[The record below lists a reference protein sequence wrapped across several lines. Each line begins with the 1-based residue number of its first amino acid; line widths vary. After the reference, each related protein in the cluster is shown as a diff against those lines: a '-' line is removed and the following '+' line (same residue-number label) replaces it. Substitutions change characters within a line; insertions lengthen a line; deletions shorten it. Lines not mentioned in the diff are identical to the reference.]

1 MILGVPISEFV
12 WLAAAIIV
20 GGVISG
26 FLAGLFGIGGG
37 AIVVP
42 VLFEVFRFLGVPE
55 AVHMQLAIG
64 TSLAIMTPTNI
75 RSYLAHRASG
85 AVLDDIVRQ
94 WSLPAVI
101 GTGVGSLIASVAPS
115 SVFKVAFVIV
125 IGIIALKLL
134 LGKDTWRIADD
145 LPQHPLVRGYGF
157 LVGLSAALT
166 GVSGGSLCTMVLML
180 YGKTIHQGGRDVGG
194 LDRSDHHRGDHRL
207 CARGAAASGAA
218 AAALDRF
225 CFADRVCLDGSGRKS
240 DRVHWGAGCACDVQ
254 AAPGDRVRAVPADG
268 GAALP
273 GQPHRRIMIRS
284 GRSGVSARCVLHIRR
299 RLTVAKGR

>member
-1 MILGVPISEFV
+1 MILGVPISELL

-64 TSLAIMTPTNI
+64 TSLAIMAPTNI
-75 RSYLAHRASG
+75 RSYRTHRASG
-85 AVLDDIVRQ
+85 AVLTDIVRQ

-101 GTGVGSLIASVAPS
+101 GTGVGSLVASVAPS
-115 SVFKVAFVIV
+115 SVFKLAFVIV

-145 LPQHPLVRGYGF
+145 LPQHPLVRGFGF

-180 YGKTIHQGGRDVGG
+180 YGKTIHQAVATSAG
-194 LDRSDHHRGDHRL
+194 LIVPITIAGTIGYALAGLPHQALLPPLSIGFVSL
-207 CARGAAASGAA
+207 IGFALMAPVASLTASTGARVAHAMSRRHLEIGFGLFLLT
-218 AAALDRF
+218 AALRF
-225 CFADRVCLDGSGRKS
+225 LVSLI
-240 DRVHWGAGCACDVQ
+240 AG
-254 AAPGDRVRAVPADG
+254 
-268 GAALP
+268 
-273 GQPHRRIMIRS
+273 
-284 GRSGVSARCVLHIRR
+284 
-299 RLTVAKGR
+299 

>member
-1 MILGVPISEFV
+1 MIFGVPVSELL

-20 GGVISG
+20 GGIISG

-64 TSLAIMTPTNI
+64 TSLAIMAPTNI
-75 RSYLAHRASG
+75 RSYRAHLASG
-85 AVLDDIVRQ
+85 AVLTDIVRQ

-101 GTGVGSLIASVAPS
+101 GTGVGSVIASVAPG
-115 SVFKVAFVIV
+115 SVFKLAFVIV

-145 LPQHPLVRGYGF
+145 LPRHPLVRGFGF

-180 YGKTIHQGGRDVGG
+180 YGKTIHSAVATSAG
-194 LDRSDHHRGDHRL
+194 LIVPITIAGTIGYALAGLPHQALLPPLSIGFVSL
-207 CARGAAASGAA
+207 IGFALMAPVSSLTASTGARVAHAMSRRHLEIGFGLFLLT
-218 AAALDRF
+218 AALRF
-225 CFADRVCLDGSGRKS
+225 L
-240 DRVHWGAGCACDVQ
+240 
-254 AAPGDRVRAVPADG
+254 
-268 GAALP
+268 
-273 GQPHRRIMIRS
+273 
-284 GRSGVSARCVLHIRR
+284 VSLI
-299 RLTVAKGR
+299 G

>member
-1 MILGVPISEFV
+1 MILGVPISELL

-20 GGVISG
+20 GGIISG

-55 AVHMQLAIG
+55 SVHMQLAIG
-64 TSLAIMTPTNI
+64 TSLAIMAPTNI

-85 AVLDDIVRQ
+85 AVLDDIVWQ

-101 GTGVGSLIASVAPS
+101 GTGVGSLIATVAPS
-115 SVFKVAFVIV
+115 SVFKLAFVVV

-145 LPQHPLVRGYGF
+145 LPKHPLVRGFGF

-180 YGKTIHQGGRDVGG
+180 YGKTIHNAVATSAG
-194 LDRSDHHRGDHRL
+194 LIVPITIAGTIGYALAGLPHQALLPPLSIGFISL
-207 CARGAAASGAA
+207 IGFALMAPVASLTASTGARVAHSMSRRHLEIGFGLFLLT
-218 AAALDRF
+218 AALRF
-225 CFADRVCLDGSGRKS
+225 LVSLI
-240 DRVHWGAGCACDVQ
+240 AG
-254 AAPGDRVRAVPADG
+254 
-268 GAALP
+268 
-273 GQPHRRIMIRS
+273 
-284 GRSGVSARCVLHIRR
+284 
-299 RLTVAKGR
+299 

>member
-1 MILGVPISEFV
+1 MVLGVPISELL

-20 GGVISG
+20 GGIISG

-64 TSLAIMTPTNI
+64 TSLAIMAPTNI

-85 AVLDDIVRQ
+85 AVLDDIVWQ

-101 GTGVGSLIASVAPS
+101 GTGVGSVIATVAPS
-115 SVFKVAFVIV
+115 SVFKLAFVIV

-145 LPQHPLVRGYGF
+145 LPKHPLVRGFGF

-180 YGKTIHQGGRDVGG
+180 YGKTIHNAVATSAG
-194 LDRSDHHRGDHRL
+194 LIVPITIAGTIGYALAGLPRQALLPPLSIGFVSL
-207 CARGAAASGAA
+207 IGFALMAPVASLTASTGARVAHAMSRRHLEIGFGLFLLT
-218 AAALDRF
+218 AALRF
-225 CFADRVCLDGSGRKS
+225 L
-240 DRVHWGAGCACDVQ
+240 
-254 AAPGDRVRAVPADG
+254 
-268 GAALP
+268 
-273 GQPHRRIMIRS
+273 
-284 GRSGVSARCVLHIRR
+284 VSLIV
-299 RLTVAKGR
+299 G

>member
-1 MILGVPISEFV
+1 MILGVPISELV

-20 GGVISG
+20 GGIISG

-64 TSLAIMTPTNI
+64 TSLAIMAPTNI

-85 AVLDDIVRQ
+85 AVLDQVVRQ
-94 WSLPAVI
+94 WSLPGVI
-101 GTGVGSLIASVAPS
+101 GTGVGALIASVAPS
-115 SVFKVAFVIV
+115 SVFKLAFVIV

-134 LGKDTWRIADD
+134 LGKETWRIADD
-145 LPQHPLVRGYGF
+145 LPRSPLVRGFGF

-180 YGKTIHQGGRDVGG
+180 YGKTIHSAVATSAG
-194 LDRSDHHRGDHRL
+194 LIVPITIAGTIGYALAGLPHQAQLPPLSIGFVSL
-207 CARGAAASGAA
+207 IGFALMAPIASLTASTGARVAHAMSRRHLEIGFGLFLLTAT
-218 AAALDRF
+218 LRF
-225 CFADRVCLDGSGRKS
+225 LVSLI
-240 DRVHWGAGCACDVQ
+240 AG
-254 AAPGDRVRAVPADG
+254 
-268 GAALP
+268 
-273 GQPHRRIMIRS
+273 
-284 GRSGVSARCVLHIRR
+284 
-299 RLTVAKGR
+299 

>member
-1 MILGVPISEFV
+1 MILGVPISELV
-12 WLAAAIIV
+12 WLATAIIL

-64 TSLAIMTPTNI
+64 TSLAIMAPTNI

-94 WSLPAVI
+94 WSLPAII

-115 SVFKVAFVIV
+115 AVFKLAFVIV
-125 IGIIALKLL
+125 IGIIAMKLL

-145 LPQHPLVRGYGF
+145 LPQHPLVRGFGF

-166 GVSGGSLCTMVLML
+166 GVSGGSLCTMVLTL
-180 YGKTIHQGGRDVGG
+180 YGKTIHQAVATSAG
-194 LDRSDHHRGDHRL
+194 LIVPITIAGTIGYALAGLPHQALLPPLSIGFVSL
-207 CARGAAASGAA
+207 IGFAVMAPVASLTASTGARVAHAMSRRHLEIGFGLFLLT
-218 AAALDRF
+218 AALRF
-225 CFADRVCLDGSGRKS
+225 LVSLI
-240 DRVHWGAGCACDVQ
+240 AG
-254 AAPGDRVRAVPADG
+254 
-268 GAALP
+268 
-273 GQPHRRIMIRS
+273 
-284 GRSGVSARCVLHIRR
+284 
-299 RLTVAKGR
+299 

>member
-1 MILGVPISEFV
+1 MILGVPISELV
-12 WLAAAIIV
+12 WLAVAIIV
-20 GGVISG
+20 GGIISG

-64 TSLAIMTPTNI
+64 TSLAIMAPTNI
-75 RSYLAHRASG
+75 RSYRTHRASG
-85 AVLDDIVRQ
+85 AVLTDIVRQ

-101 GTGVGSLIASVAPS
+101 GTGVGSLVASVAPS
-115 SVFKVAFVIV
+115 SVFKLAFVIV

-145 LPQHPLVRGYGF
+145 LPRHPLVRGFGF

-180 YGKTIHQGGRDVGG
+180 YGKTIHQAVATSAG
-194 LDRSDHHRGDHRL
+194 LIVPITIAGTIGYALAGLPHQALLPPLSIGFVSL
-207 CARGAAASGAA
+207 IGFALMAPVASLTASYGARVAHAMSRRHLEIGFGLFLLTAAM
-218 AAALDRF
+218 RF
-225 CFADRVCLDGSGRKS
+225 LVSLI
-240 DRVHWGAGCACDVQ
+240 AG
-254 AAPGDRVRAVPADG
+254 
-268 GAALP
+268 
-273 GQPHRRIMIRS
+273 
-284 GRSGVSARCVLHIRR
+284 
-299 RLTVAKGR
+299 

>member
-1 MILGVPISEFV
+1 MIFGVPISELL
-12 WLAAAIIV
+12 WIAAAIII

-64 TSLAIMTPTNI
+64 TSLAIMAPTNI

-85 AVLDDIVRQ
+85 AVLEDVVWQ

-101 GTGVGSLIASVAPS
+101 GTGVGSLIAAIAPS
-115 SVFKVAFVIV
+115 SVFKLAFVIV
-125 IGIIALKLL
+125 IGIIAVKLL
-134 LGKDTWRIADD
+134 FGKDTWRIADD
-145 LPQHPLVRGYGF
+145 LPKHPLVRGFGF

-180 YGKTIHQGGRDVGG
+180 YGKTIHSAVATSAG
-194 LDRSDHHRGDHRL
+194 LIVPITIAGTFGYALAGLPHQALLPPLSIGFISL
-207 CARGAAASGAA
+207 IGFVLMAPVSSLVASTGARVAHAMSRRHLEIGFGLFLLT
-218 AAALDRF
+218 AALRF
-225 CFADRVCLDGSGRKS
+225 LVSLI
-240 DRVHWGAGCACDVQ
+240 AG
-254 AAPGDRVRAVPADG
+254 
-268 GAALP
+268 
-273 GQPHRRIMIRS
+273 
-284 GRSGVSARCVLHIRR
+284 
-299 RLTVAKGR
+299 

>member
-1 MILGVPISEFV
+1 MIFGVPINELL

-64 TSLAIMTPTNI
+64 TSLAIMAPTNI
-75 RSYLAHRASG
+75 RSYLTHRASG
-85 AVLDDIVRQ
+85 AVLEDVVWQ

-101 GTGVGSLIASVAPS
+101 GTGVGSLIAAIAPS
-115 SVFKVAFVIV
+115 SVFKLAFVIV
-125 IGIIALKLL
+125 IGVIAMKLL
-134 LGKDTWRIADD
+134 FGKDTWRIADD
-145 LPQHPLVRGYGF
+145 LPKHPLVRGFGF

-180 YGKTIHQGGRDVGG
+180 YGKTIHSAVATSAG
-194 LDRSDHHRGDHRL
+194 LIVPITIAGTIGYALAGLPHQALLPPLSIGFISL
-207 CARGAAASGAA
+207 IGFLLMAPVSSLVASTGARVAHAMSRRHLEIGFGLFLLT
-218 AAALDRF
+218 AALRF
-225 CFADRVCLDGSGRKS
+225 L
-240 DRVHWGAGCACDVQ
+240 
-254 AAPGDRVRAVPADG
+254 
-268 GAALP
+268 
-273 GQPHRRIMIRS
+273 
-284 GRSGVSARCVLHIRR
+284 VSLII
-299 RLTVAKGR
+299 G

>member
-1 MILGVPISEFV
+1 MILGVPISELL
-12 WLAAAIIV
+12 WLAAAIVV

-64 TSLAIMTPTNI
+64 TSLAIMAPTNI

-85 AVLDDIVRQ
+85 AVLDDVVRQ

-101 GTGVGSLIASVAPS
+101 GTGVGALIATVAPS
-115 SVFKVAFVIV
+115 SVFKLAFVIMV
-125 IGIIALKLL
+125 GMIALKLL

-145 LPQHPLVRGYGF
+145 LPKHPLFRGFGF

-166 GVSGGSLCTMVLML
+166 GVSGGSLCTMMLML
-180 YGKTIHQGGRDVGG
+180 YGKTIHNAVATSAG
-194 LDRSDHHRGDHRL
+194 LIVPITIAGTIGYALAGLPHQALLPPLSIGFISL
-207 CARGAAASGAA
+207 IGFALMAPVSSLTASYGARVAHAMSRRHLEIGFGLFLLT
-218 AAALDRF
+218 AALRF
-225 CFADRVCLDGSGRKS
+225 LVSLI
-240 DRVHWGAGCACDVQ
+240 AG
-254 AAPGDRVRAVPADG
+254 
-268 GAALP
+268 
-273 GQPHRRIMIRS
+273 
-284 GRSGVSARCVLHIRR
+284 
-299 RLTVAKGR
+299 

>member
-20 GGVISG
+20 GGIISG

-64 TSLAIMTPTNI
+64 TSLAIMAPTNI

-85 AVLDDIVRQ
+85 AVLDHVVRQ
-94 WSLPAVI
+94 WSLPGVI
-101 GTGVGSLIASVAPS
+101 GTGVGALIASVAPS
-115 SVFKVAFVIV
+115 SVFKVAFVVV

-134 LGKDTWRIADD
+134 LGKETWRIADD
-145 LPQHPLVRGYGF
+145 LPRSPLVRGFGF

-180 YGKTIHQGGRDVGG
+180 YGKTIHSAVATSAG
-194 LDRSDHHRGDHRL
+194 LIVPITIAGTIGYALAGLPHQAQLPPLSIGFVSL
-207 CARGAAASGAA
+207 IGFALMAPIASLTASTGARVAHAMSRRHLEIGFGLFLLAAT
-218 AAALDRF
+218 LRF
-225 CFADRVCLDGSGRKS
+225 LVSLI
-240 DRVHWGAGCACDVQ
+240 AG
-254 AAPGDRVRAVPADG
+254 
-268 GAALP
+268 
-273 GQPHRRIMIRS
+273 
-284 GRSGVSARCVLHIRR
+284 
-299 RLTVAKGR
+299 